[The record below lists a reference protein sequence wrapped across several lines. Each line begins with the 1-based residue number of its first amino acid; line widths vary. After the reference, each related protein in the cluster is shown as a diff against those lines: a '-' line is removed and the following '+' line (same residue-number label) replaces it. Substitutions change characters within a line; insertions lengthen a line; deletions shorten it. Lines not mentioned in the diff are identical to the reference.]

1 MGDHCR
7 SQQLSD
13 LYLLLQFT
21 KDKIGKTQSE
31 GRKQDI
37 KIIEGP
43 AKYGNQLQVFIQDQH
58 AKSEQTELTEVG
70 HPIHP

>member
-43 AKYGNQLQVFIQDQH
+43 AEYGDQLQVFIQHQH
-58 AKSEQTELTEVG
+58 AESEQTEL
-70 HPIHP
+70 P